1 MKYFIING
9 KPCSGKDTFVNFCL
23 EELGTFGKLISTVD
37 FVKKIAIK
45 CGWDGTKDSKNRKFL
60 SDLKDLLTNWGDIP
74 YTKTLQEIK
83 LFYYD
88 LEYYDVEDSG
98 VVFIMSRE
106 PEEISRFEKELGAK
120 SILIRRNAV
129 EFNEQS
135 NHADS
140 EVLNHKYHYIIDNNG
155 TLEELKIKA
164 KEFCNYIKNEL

>member
-1 MKYFIING
+1 MKIVVVNG
-9 KPCSGKDTFVNFCL
+9 FPQVGKDEFVRCCL
-23 EELGTFGKLISTVD
+23 SELGAFGKLISTVD
-37 FVKKIAIK
+37 FVKEIAAR
-45 CGWDGTKDSKNRKFL
+45 CSWDGTKTPQNRKFL
-60 SDLKDLLTNWGDIP
+60 SDLKDLLTNWGDVP

-88 LEYYDVEDSG
+88 LEYYDIEDNG

-140 EVLNHKYHYIIDNNG
+140 EVLNHKYHYIIDNND

>member
-1 MKYFIING
+1 MKIAVVNG
-9 KPCSGKDTFVNFCL
+9 FPQVGKDEFVQCCL
-23 EELGTFGKLISTVD
+23 SELGAVGKLISTVD
-37 FVKKIAIK
+37 FVKEIAVR
-45 CGWDGTKDSKNRKFL
+45 CGWDGTKTPQNRKFL

>member
-1 MKYFIING
+1 MKYFIVNG

-23 EELGTFGKLISTVD
+23 EELGAFGKLISTVD

-60 SDLKDLLTNWGDIP
+60 SDLKDLLTNWGDVP

-88 LEYYDVEDSG
+88 LEYYDVENSG

-140 EVLNHKYHYIIDNNG
+140 EVLNHKYHYIIDNND

-164 KEFCNYIKNEL
+164 QEFCNYIKKEL

>member
-1 MKYFIING
+1 MKYFIVNG

-23 EELGTFGKLISTVD
+23 EELGAFGKLISTVD

-45 CGWDGTKDSKNRKFL
+45 CGWDGTKDPKNRKFL
-60 SDLKDLLTNWGDIP
+60 SDLKDLLTNWGDVP

-88 LEYYDVEDSG
+88 LEYYDIEDNG

>member
-1 MKYFIING
+1 MKYFIVNG

-23 EELGTFGKLISTVD
+23 EELGAFGKLISTVD

-45 CGWDGTKDSKNRKFL
+45 CGWDGTKDPKNRKFL
-60 SDLKDLLTNWGDIP
+60 SDLKDLLTNWGDVP
-74 YTKTLQEIK
+74 YIKTLQEIK
-83 LFYYD
+83 LFHYD
-88 LEYYDVEDSG
+88 LEYYDVEDHG
-98 VVFIMSRE
+98 VVFIMNRE

-140 EVLNHKYHYIIDNNG
+140 EVLNHKYDYIIENNG
-155 TLEELKIKA
+155 TIAELKEKA
-164 KEFCNYIKNEL
+164 KEFLKNL

>member
-1 MKYFIING
+1 MKYFIVNG

-23 EELGTFGKLISTVD
+23 EELGAFGKLISTVD

-88 LEYYDVEDSG
+88 LEYYDIEDSG

-164 KEFCNYIKNEL
+164 QEFCNYIKNEL